1 MLEKQRSMG
10 GSGAASQAA
19 EDGGAAGGG
28 ADEATVKEMVDMGFT
43 AEQVQQALR
52 VCDNNEEHAIQFL
65 LNNTQ

>member
-10 GSGAASQAA
+10 GSGAASQA

-52 VCDNNEEHAIQFL
+52 VCDNNKEHAIQFL